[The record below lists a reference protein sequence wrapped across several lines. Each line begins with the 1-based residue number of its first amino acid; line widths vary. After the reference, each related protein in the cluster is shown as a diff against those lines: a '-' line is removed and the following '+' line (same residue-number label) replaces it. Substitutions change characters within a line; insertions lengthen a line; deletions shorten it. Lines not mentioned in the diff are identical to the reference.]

1 MLFLSLAVL
10 MGFIT
15 QWPDF
20 RAFCV
25 TVLEDTFLKD
35 SEGMGNWARVR
46 ANFDVAEIKIC
57 QKYSKSSPFTAI
69 CP

>member
-20 RAFCV
+20 RAFCI
-25 TVLEDTFLKD
+25 TVLEDTFLK
-35 SEGMGNWARVR
+35 G
-46 ANFDVAEIKIC
+46 
-57 QKYSKSSPFTAI
+57 Q
-69 CP
+69 